1 MVVAMIDG
9 TLDPSVLPPA
19 EKIKT
24 NVVPNLGFDC
34 VDKDVDERDG
44 LDHHRAVASGE
55 DASSEGEDELGH
67 HTSSLMS
74 SVPLRLGGSYVRHE
88 EH

>member
-1 MVVAMIDG
+1 V
-9 TLDPSVLPPA
+9 
-19 EKIKT
+19 E
-24 NVVPNLGFDC
+24 
-34 VDKDVDERDG
+34 ERDG

-67 HTSSLMS
+67 HASSLMS
-74 SVPLRLGGSYVRHE
+74 SVPLRLGGSYVRNE